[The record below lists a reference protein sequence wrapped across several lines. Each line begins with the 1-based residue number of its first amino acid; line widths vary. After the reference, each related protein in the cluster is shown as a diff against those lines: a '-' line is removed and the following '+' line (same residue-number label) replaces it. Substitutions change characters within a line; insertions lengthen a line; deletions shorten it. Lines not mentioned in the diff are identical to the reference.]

1 MSTKTV
7 LALIFMILIGT
18 LGDVL
23 ISKGMKQVGEITS
36 AHPAA
41 LLRAGTRAL
50 QNPIFVT
57 GVVAQ
62 ALYFCTFSAVLSW
75 TDVSVVVPIGAL
87 SHVLT
92 AFIAQH
98 ALGEHVTPQRWAGT
112 IFVVIGITLVV
123 RSQVSP
129 AHGLDTHGKGAIPIP
144 SGDAPDVQ
152 APAAPLPVQTIQ
164 APRDRGS

>member
-7 LALIFMILIGT
+7 LALVCMILVGT

-41 LLRAGTRAL
+41 LLRAGTRAV
-50 QNPIFVT
+50 QNPIFVA

-62 ALYFCTFSAVLSW
+62 ALYFWTFSAVLSW

-98 ALGEHVTPQRWAGT
+98 ALGEHVTLQRWAGT
-112 IFVVIGITLVV
+112 ILIVIGITLVA
-123 RSQVSP
+123 RSQVPP
-129 AHGLDTHGKGAIPIP
+129 AEMLCTQGQGQLRP
-144 SGDAPDVQ
+144 SRAGPECPGTSRTTISTGHSRPPG
-152 APAAPLPVQTIQ
+152 PA
-164 APRDRGS
+164 

>member
-7 LALIFMILIGT
+7 LALIFMILIGS

-23 ISKGMKQVGEITS
+23 ISKGMRQVGEITS

-50 QNPIFVT
+50 QNPIFVM

-62 ALYFCTFSAVLSW
+62 ALYFWTFSAVLSW

-92 AFIAQH
+92 AFMARH

-112 IFVVIGITLVV
+112 ILIVIGIALVA
-123 RSQVSP
+123 RSHVPP
-129 AHGLDTHGKGAIPIP
+129 AQGLDTRGREAIPIA
-144 SGDAPDVQ
+144 SGDAPGVP
-152 APAAPLPVQTIQ
+152 APAEPLPVQSIHTR
-164 APRDRGS
+164 PDLRS